1 MGLQGGGAAE
11 AEGGGDGGG
20 LQRAP
25 EEGIPGIAAL
35 VRALQVR
42 PGKKGT
48 LSPSLPMGVWVLLLP
63 WLLSFSGGLLRP
75 G

>member
-1 MGLQGGGAAE
+1 MGMQGGGGAAE

-48 LSPSLPMGVWVLLLP
+48 LFPIFPFLWVFGCCCCL
-63 WLLSFSGGLLRP
+63 GC
-75 G
+75 